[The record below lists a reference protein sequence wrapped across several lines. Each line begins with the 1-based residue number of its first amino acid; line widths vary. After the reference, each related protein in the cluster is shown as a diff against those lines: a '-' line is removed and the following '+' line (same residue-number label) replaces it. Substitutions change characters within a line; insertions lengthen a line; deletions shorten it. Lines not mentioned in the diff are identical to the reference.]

1 MSQDIASLTGQ
12 LRLLGNQA
20 MRLAADVAAREA
32 GEGERS
38 VFEAPEHDSDTWL
51 LVAEGIYR
59 GRQRR
64 REFFGED
71 LFGEPAWDMLLDLY
85 IAEKKNKRVS
95 VTAACIGANCPGT
108 TALRW
113 LQQLEGRGL
122 VFREADPNDAR
133 RSFVRSSE
141 HGHAKMTECLRVN
154 GALTAHKRGQHH
166 GTSHRREPID
176 GSMAARLI
184 DASNVFPVN
193 ATPPERSRTRNVR
206 PTSTSAIPWG

>member
-1 MSQDIASLTGQ
+1 MKQDTASLSRQ

-32 GEGERS
+32 GESPAAGERS
-38 VFEAPEHDSDTWL
+38 VFRALEHDSDAWL
-51 LVAEGIYR
+51 LVAEDIYQH
-59 GRQRR
+59 RQRR

-113 LQQLEGRGL
+113 LQQLEERGL
-122 VFREADPNDAR
+122 VLREADPKDAR
-133 RSFVRSSE
+133 RSFVRLSE
-141 HGHAKMTECLRVN
+141 QGYARMTDYLRVN
-154 GALTAHKRGQHH
+154 SASMARERGQSQ
-166 GTSHRREPID
+166 GAPSGAEAVD
-176 GSMAARLI
+176 VSMAAQLI
-184 DASNVFPVN
+184 DAAAVFN
-193 ATPPERSRTRNVR
+193 LERR
-206 PTSTSAIPWG
+206 AA

>member
-1 MSQDIASLTGQ
+1 MSQDIASLTRQ

-32 GEGERS
+32 GEGHAADERS
-38 VFEAPEHDSDTWL
+38 VFEALEHDSDTWL
-51 LVAEGIYR
+51 LVAEDIYR
-59 GRQRR
+59 ERQRR

-113 LQQLEGRGL
+113 LQQLEERGL
-122 VFREADPNDAR
+122 LVREADKKDGR
-133 RSFVRSSE
+133 RSFVRLSE
-141 HGHAKMTECLRVN
+141 QGYAKMTDYLRVN
-154 GALTAHKRGQHH
+154 RTSMLRERGQHH
-166 GTSHRREPID
+166 GASHRIEADD
-176 GSMAARLI
+176 GCMSVQLI
-184 DASNVFPVN
+184 DASAVFAPKRR
-193 ATPPERSRTRNVR
+193 A
-206 PTSTSAIPWG
+206 A